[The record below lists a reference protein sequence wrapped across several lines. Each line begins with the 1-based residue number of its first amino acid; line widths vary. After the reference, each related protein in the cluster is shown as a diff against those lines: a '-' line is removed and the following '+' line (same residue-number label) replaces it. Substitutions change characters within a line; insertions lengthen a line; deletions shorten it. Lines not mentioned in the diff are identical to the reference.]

1 MIAPMLPAPE
11 KCALFLDVDGT
22 LLELA
27 DSPDGV
33 VVSEATR
40 SLLRALD
47 ARLDGAVALISG
59 RSLDSLD
66 ALFAPLR
73 LPAAGVHGLQRRDR
87 NGQRSQR
94 ELPQRWH
101 AVLAPQLLRY
111 VASHPGLE
119 LEDKGHALALHYRRA
134 PDMQASA
141 EALARDLMASITE
154 PTRLLRGKKVL
165 EFMPM
170 GSDKGEAIHEFMSE
184 APYQGRLPVFIGD
197 DVTDE
202 AGFAAVN
209 AMQGRSIRV
218 GDGAATAACH
228 RVDSVAEVHTRLQQ
242 WLD

>member
-1 MIAPMLPAPE
+1 MTAPKLPAPE
-11 KCALFLDVDGT
+11 ESALFLDVDGT

-27 DSPDGV
+27 DAPDAV

-40 SLLRALD
+40 NLLSALN

-66 ALFAPLR
+66 GLFAPLVM
-73 LPAAGVHGLQRRDR
+73 PAAGVHGLQRRDR
-87 NGQRSQR
+87 NGQRRQYEVS
-94 ELPQRWH
+94 EHWH
-101 AVLAPQLLRY
+101 AALAPQLRRY
-111 VASHPGLE
+111 AASHPGLE

-141 EALARDLMASITE
+141 EALAEELMSSIIE

-170 GSDKGEAIHEFMSE
+170 GSDKGQAIDEFMTES
-184 APYQGRLPVFIGD
+184 PFRDRQPVFIGD

-209 AMQGRSIRV
+209 TMRGCSIRV
-218 GDGAATAACH
+218 GDGAVTAARYRLADVADVH
-228 RVDSVAEVHTRLQQ
+228 RQLQQ

>member
-1 MIAPMLPAPE
+1 MIAPKLPAPE
-11 KCALFLDVDGT
+11 NSALFLDVDGT

-27 DSPDGV
+27 DTPDGV
-33 VVSEATR
+33 VVSATTR
-40 SLLRALD
+40 NLLHALEQ
-47 ARLDGAVALISG
+47 RLDGAVALISG

-66 ALFAPLR
+66 ALFAPL
-73 LPAAGVHGLQRRDR
+73 LMPAAGVHGLQRRDR

-94 ELPQRWH
+94 EIPQRWH
-101 AVLAPQLLRY
+101 AALAPQLLRY
-111 VASHPGLE
+111 VDSHPGLE

-141 EALARDLMASITE
+141 EALAHDLMDAITE

-165 EFMPM
+165 EFMPL
-170 GSDKGEAIHEFMSE
+170 GSDKGQAIQEFMSE
-184 APYQGRLPVFIGD
+184 APYLGRLPVFIGD

-209 AMQGRSIRV
+209 AMHGCSIRV
-218 GDGAATAACH
+218 GNGAATAAYY
-228 RVDSVAEVHTRLQQ
+228 RLDSVADVHTRLQQ

>member
-1 MIAPMLPAPE
+1 MIAHKLPAPE
-11 KCALFLDVDGT
+11 KSALFLDVDGT
-22 LLELA
+22 LLDLA
-27 DSPDGV
+27 DTPDGV

-40 SLLRALD
+40 GLLRALE

-73 LPAAGVHGLQRRDR
+73 MPAAGVHGLQRRDH

-94 ELPQRWH
+94 ALPQRWH
-101 AVLAPQLLRY
+101 AALAPQLQRY

-141 EALARDLMASITE
+141 EALADELMTSITE

-165 EFMPM
+165 EFMPI
-170 GSDKGEAIHEFMSE
+170 GSDKGQAIREFMSE
-184 APYQGRLPVFIGD
+184 APFQGRLPVFIGD

-202 AGFAAVN
+202 AGFLAVN
-209 AMQGRSIRV
+209 AMQGCSIRV
-218 GDGAATAACH
+218 GDGAATAAQH
-228 RVDSVAEVHTRLQQ
+228 RLDSVADVHTRLQR

>member
-1 MIAPMLPAPE
+1 MIAPKLPVPE
-11 KCALFLDVDGT
+11 ESALFLDVDGT

-27 DSPDGV
+27 DTPDGV
-33 VVSEATR
+33 TVSAATR

-47 ARLDGAVALISG
+47 ERLDGAVALISG

-66 ALFAPLR
+66 ALFSPLR

-94 ELPQRWH
+94 EMPQRWH
-101 AVLAPQLLRY
+101 ATLAPQLRRY
-111 VASHPGLE
+111 VESHPGLE

-141 EALARDLMASITE
+141 EALALDLTASITE

-170 GSDKGEAIHEFMSE
+170 GSDKGQAISEFMSE
-184 APYQGRLPVFIGD
+184 APYMGRLPVFIGD

-202 AGFAAVN
+202 AGFTAVN
-209 AMQGRSIRV
+209 AMHGYSIRV
-218 GDGAATAACH
+218 GDGAATAARH
-228 RVDSVAEVHTRLQQ
+228 RLDSVADVHTRLQQ

>member
-1 MIAPMLPAPE
+1 MIAAKLPVPE
-11 KCALFLDVDGT
+11 KSALFLDVDGT

-40 SLLRALD
+40 RLLRALD
-47 ARLDGAVALISG
+47 ERLEGAVALISG

-73 LPAAGVHGLQRRDR
+73 MPAAGVHGLQRRDR

-94 ELPQRWH
+94 EMPQRWH
-101 AVLAPQLLRY
+101 DVLAPQLLRY
-111 VASHPGLE
+111 AESHPGLE

-141 EALARDLMASITE
+141 EALADDLIAAITE

-170 GSDKGEAIHEFMSE
+170 GSDKGQAIHEFMSE

-202 AGFAAVN
+202 AGFSAVN
-209 AMQGRSIRV
+209 AMHGYSIRV
-218 GDGAATAACH
+218 GDSAPTAACH
-228 RVDSVAEVHTRLQQ
+228 RLENVADVHTQLQR